1 MKLYV
6 VRHGQS
12 ENNLK
17 KLFTGWTDAPL
28 TEKGIRD
35 AETVR
40 DFLSRVPFDKVY
52 SSDLQR
58 AMKTAETALP
68 GCVYETTPLI
78 REISIGKAENLPIAE
93 CPQIFGE
100 EFRENQKMS
109 NYLPYGGEDRAML
122 AARTQKF
129 LDMVAAT
136 EYQRVAAFA
145 HSGFLKSLCRL
156 VLGENASTGN
166 IRCPNCS
173 ILILDYDGERWRMD
187 SWICPDTVL

>member
-52 SSDLQR
+52 TSDLQR

-78 REISIGKAENLPIAE
+78 RELCIGKAENQPIAE

-100 EFRENQKMS
+100 EFLAHQKVQ
-109 NYLPYGGEDRAML
+109 NYVPYGGEDRVML
-122 AARTQKF
+122 AARAQKF
-129 LDMVAAT
+129 LDLVANS
-136 EYQRVAAFA
+136 EHQRVAAFS
-145 HSGFLKSLCRL
+145 HGGFLKCLCRL
-156 VLGENASTGN
+156 VLGENTSTGN

-173 ILILDYDGERWRMD
+173 ILILDYDGIKWRMD
-187 SWICPDTVL
+187 SWISPDTVF